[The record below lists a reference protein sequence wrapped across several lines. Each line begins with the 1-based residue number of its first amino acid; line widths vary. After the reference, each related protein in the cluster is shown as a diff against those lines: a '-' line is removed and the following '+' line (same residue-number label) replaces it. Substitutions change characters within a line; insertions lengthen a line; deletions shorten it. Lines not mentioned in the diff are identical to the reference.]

1 MKTKEQ
7 QNFSESI
14 LKYFKKF
21 NAGAIVF
28 NYFVSIYKYSS
39 QN

>member
-7 QNFSESI
+7 QSFSESI
-14 LKYFKKF
+14 LKYFKKV
-21 NAGAIVF
+21 NTGAIDF